1 MTPEQAKAIRALAT
15 IIEETVNESGSM
27 GAPSGVMYAA
37 LMSKGVSLQVYQQ
50 ITGMLVSM
58 GRIRQSGD
66 CFYPIETNGRDF
78 AFVDSDAKP

>member
-1 MTPEQAKAIRALAT
+1 MTPEQIKAVQALAAV
-15 IIEETVNESGSM
+15 IEETVNESGPW

-50 ITGMLVSM
+50 ITGMLVKM

-66 CFYPIETNGRDF
+66 CFYPVE
-78 AFVDSDAKP
+78 ASS